1 MDFYSEIINLILT
14 RQLKT
19 KEELHKR
26 KVKLCKKYKIDV
38 IPSDSEI
45 LAHLPEDFSDEDR
58 DIAVSILRK
67 KSMRTISGVAIVAVM
82 TSPENCPHGLCIPCP
97 GGPDYNTPQSYTGYE
112 PAAMRG
118 QLNDF
123 DPFLQTKSRINQLKA
138 IGHSVDKI
146 DFILMGGTFT
156 SRTPFYQKWFVK
168 RCFDALNNEESKSL
182 EAAKKYNETASSR
195 CIGLTVETRPDWFRL
210 SHADLVLKLGAT
222 RVELGIQTVF
232 DDILYNIKRG
242 HTITDSI
249 NATRI
254 AKESGFKVCYHL
266 MPGLPGSDEKKDIES
281 FQEIFENQDFKPD
294 MIKIYPTLIIKGTK
308 LYDLWKKGEY
318 KPLTTKN
325 ASILISKIKNFV
337 PEWIR
342 IQRIQRDVPSPYIDA
357 GVDKSNLRQ
366 IVQEEMKNQ
375 GFECNCIRC
384 REFGHKSLINK
395 IELNENNISL
405 NLNFYKA
412 SGGDEI
418 FISLVEENY
427 DCLIGYLRLRD
438 IINPHRY
445 ELQKNQCMIIREL
458 KVVGREL
465 SIGKKEKEALQ
476 HKGYGKELIREAER
490 ICFEEYDKKNLFVL
504 SGVGVKDY
512 YRKLGFKDN
521 GVYLEKYL
529 KN

>member
-1 MDFYSEIINLILT
+1 
-14 RQLKT
+14 
-19 KEELHKR
+19 
-26 KVKLCKKYKIDV
+26 
-38 IPSDSEI
+38 
-45 LAHLPEDFSDEDR
+45 
-58 DIAVSILRK
+58 
-67 KSMRTISGVAIVAVM
+67 
-82 TSPENCPHGLCIPCP
+82 
-97 GGPDYNTPQSYTGYE
+97 
-112 PAAMRG
+112 
-118 QLNDF
+118 
-123 DPFLQTKSRINQLKA
+123 
-138 IGHSVDKI
+138 
-146 DFILMGGTFT
+146 
-156 SRTPFYQKWFVK
+156 
-168 RCFDALNNEESKSL
+168 
-182 EAAKKYNETASSR
+182 
-195 CIGLTVETRPDWFRL
+195 
-210 SHADLVLKLGAT
+210 
-222 RVELGIQTVF
+222 
-232 DDILYNIKRG
+232 
-242 HTITDSI
+242 
-249 NATRI
+249 
-254 AKESGFKVCYHL
+254 

-281 FQEIFENQDFKPD
+281 FQEIFENPDFKPD

-308 LYDLWKKGEY
+308 LYDLWKSGEY

-325 ASILISKIKNFV
+325 ASILISKIKNFI

-366 IVQEEMKNQ
+366 IVQDEMKNQ

-384 REFGHKSLINK
+384 RELGHKSLINK

-445 ELQKNQCMIIREL
+445 ELMKNPCMIIREL

-512 YRKLGFKDN
+512 YRKLKFKDN

-529 KN
+529 IN